1 MSTPF
6 NSMSLFSLSF
16 FFGVVMIFEGI
27 LIVRLQKQIVPLP
40 SKLLYWISVGL
51 IGKEKSLRWFAEK
64 NTPQNLRT
72 YAIFAFVFGA
82 SLLISSVIYL
92 NAILAL

>member
-1 MSTPF
+1 MSYFF
-6 NSMSLFSLSF
+6 NNLSLFSLSF

-40 SKLLYWISVGL
+40 SKFLYWISVGF
-51 IGKEKSLRWFAEK
+51 IGKKRSIQWFAEK
-64 NTPQNLRT
+64 NTSQNLRN
-72 YAIFAFVFGA
+72 YAVFAFVFGT

-92 NAILAL
+92 NLILS